1 MSFTMASHPVRT
13 LLRLISE
20 GRQITIETV
29 GVELRMPLREARDVA
44 NFLTKRG
51 EIRIKSGV
59 FVLTPA
65 LPKPDKQVL
74 CEQVMR
80 LIPEEGTTAA
90 DIAIVLSVGR
100 NEVSSALS
108 RLKERGVVEGERAAG
123 TKNPRAFV
131 WRKRTCDETEKL
143 RTSLMEID

>member
-20 GRQITIETV
+20 GRKITIETV

-90 DIAIVLSVGR
+90 DIAVVLSVGIH
-100 NEVSSALS
+100 EVSSALS
-108 RLKERGVVEGERAAG
+108 RLKERGVVEGKRASG
-123 TKNPRAFV
+123 LRNPRAFV
-131 WRKRTCDETEKL
+131 WRKRTCAETEKL
-143 RTSLMEID
+143 RTSLMETD

>member
-20 GRQITIETV
+20 GRKITIETV
-29 GVELRMPLREARDVA
+29 GVELRMPVYEAWGVVD
-44 NFLTKRG
+44 FLIKRG

-90 DIAIVLSVGR
+90 DIAVVLSVGR
-100 NEVSSALS
+100 HEVSSALS
-108 RLKERGVVEGERAAG
+108 RLKERGVVEGKRASG
-123 TKNPRAFV
+123 LRNPRAFV
-131 WRKRTCDETEKL
+131 WRKRTCAETEKL
-143 RTSLMEID
+143 RTSLMETD

>member
-29 GVELRMPLREARDVA
+29 GVELRMPLREARDVVD
-44 NFLTKRG
+44 FLIKRG

-59 FVLTPA
+59 LSLVPV
-65 LPKPDKQVL
+65 KPDKQVL
-74 CEQVMR
+74 REQVMR

-108 RLKERGVVEGERAAG
+108 RLKERGVVEGERAVG

-143 RTSLMEID
+143 RTSLMETD